1 MVNNPINT
9 LDGISDVLR
18 AGAAPDGS
26 EVAAAVALPPL
37 WASALGVLVL
47 CVGGAWIAWRR
58 RSRGLAV
65 CLAGFALLPAGT
77 LAQQLTWWTALPVLA
92 ALVGVRLFWSRSE
105 SVVTRW
111 GARTRRKS
119 GVASSVD
126 IFRKASPRAMRRQAR
141 RVRPSLAG
149 LSWWELLRTPVT
161 EYAVMLCRV
170 GFQQVWVS
178 SQVVVLVFGSPRKGK
193 SAHLAGTVLNAP
205 GAAVVASTKLDLLR
219 ATREIRSRLG
229 PVDVFNP
236 GGDGA
241 AEAASTIAF
250 DVLTGCADPVQA
262 AYRAEDM
269 IAAGANLTGGGG
281 GDRDYWDGQAR
292 RVLAALMHAAAIG
305 NRSMTDVQQ
314 WVADPEAYKAELTKL
329 LRSSPVAAMVA
340 DARQFLTTNERTRTS
355 ITSSIMPAL
364 AWLTHPAAAASANVD
379 GAGRLPTLN
388 VEQLLAARG
397 TVYLLGG
404 EEAPTAPLVCA
415 LTGFV
420 AREARRLA
428 ALAPGERLDP
438 HLTLLLDEA
447 AQICPVPLDRW
458 SADMGGRGIS
468 IVAGFQS
475 RAQMLARY
483 GPART
488 AVVMNNAGGMVL
500 FAGTTDR
507 DDLGWWV
514 TLAGERDEWVS
525 TTDGRGQVTS
535 RSVRR
540 VPVIAS
546 STFRQLADHQV
557 VVFPPGLPPAVGW
570 GERYWLRPD
579 VRDVTNP
586 TAIRVRVRS
595 ARRRALAAFRACV
608 RLRVVTPLR
617 GVAAGISGAVR
628 FVAAAVG
635 RWALAEWADL
645 RRSRARVAGW
655 LRGLVTHRRA
665 EPAEPEAAPAA
676 QLVAVEPRA
685 EPVGAEPVGAV
696 VVPFPPTEWPAEP
709 LGDQPVGTPAGD
721 WPGDNGHNGANGR
734 GRWN

>member
-1 MVNNPINT
+1 MN
-9 LDGISDVLR
+9 GITKVGVEMN
-18 AGAAPDGS
+18 AKT
-26 EVAAAVALPPL
+26 AAAVELPPV
-37 WASALGVLVL
+37 WASALVVLVL
-47 CVGGAWIAWRR
+47 CAGGAWIAWRR
-58 RSRGLAV
+58 GSKGLPV
-65 CLAGFALLPAGT
+65 CLAGFALLPAVT
-77 LAQQLTWWTALPVLA
+77 LAKQLTWWTALPLLAVLA
-92 ALVGVRLFWSRSE
+92 GWRLFWSRSE

-141 RVRPSLAG
+141 RVRPSLAS

-170 GFQQVWVS
+170 GWQNVWVS

-205 GAAVVASTKLDLLR
+205 GAALVASTKQDLLV
-219 ATREIRSRLG
+219 ATRVLRSRRG
-229 PVDVFNP
+229 PVEVFNP
-236 GGDGA
+236 AGDGGDDA
-241 AEAASTIAF
+241 RSTIAF

-269 IAAGANLTGGGG
+269 IAAGGNLAGGGG

-305 NRSMTDVQQ
+305 HRSMNDVQQ

-329 LRSSPVAAMVA
+329 LRSSPVPAMVA
-340 DARQFLTTNERTRTS
+340 DGRQFLTTNERTRTS

-364 AWLTHPAAAASANVD
+364 AWLTHPAAAASANVN
-379 GAGRLPTLN
+379 GSGRLPVLN
-388 VEQLLAARG
+388 VERLLAQRG
-397 TVYLLGG
+397 TVYLQGG

-415 LTGFV
+415 LTGYV

-447 AQICPVPLDRW
+447 AQICPVPLDKW

-488 AVVMNNAGGMVL
+488 AVIMNNAGGSVL
-500 FAGTTDR
+500 FGGTTDR
-507 DDLGWWV
+507 EDLQWWV

-525 TTDGRGQVTS
+525 TTDGHGQTTS
-535 RSVRR
+535 RSLRR
-540 VPVIAS
+540 VPVIAAS
-546 STFRQLADHQV
+546 KLRQLADHQV
-557 VVFPPGLPPAVGW
+557 VVFPPGLPPAIGW
-570 GERYWLRPD
+570 GERYWLRAD
-579 VRDVTNP
+579 VQDVTNP
-586 TAIRVRVRS
+586 TNLRVRARA
-595 ARRRALAAFRACV
+595 ARRRAMVAVRAW
-608 RLRVVTPLR
+608 LDLWVVTPVR

-635 RWALAEWADL
+635 RWARAEWADL
-645 RRSRARVAGW
+645 RRSAAHVAGW
-655 LRGLVTHRRA
+655 LRGLVTRR
-665 EPAEPEAAPAA
+665 PAAPTTVEPVAGE
-676 QLVAVEPRA
+676 LVAAEAA
-685 EPVGAEPVGAV
+685 EPVGAA

-709 LGDQPVGTPAGD
+709 LGGEPVGTPVGD
-721 WPGDNGHNGANGR
+721 WPSDNGHNGSER
-734 GRWN
+734 GKWN